1 MHILCLVYTVQP
13 LDNNFITCVNI
24 HNYEHFGRKDFDI
37 GNCLCNANT
46 PYNLLTLAP
55 QCTTFVWYQYIAIEQ
70 TSVGLSHAHP
80 SYSDCMM
87 SFPALLV

>member
-37 GNCLCNANT
+37 GK
-46 PYNLLTLAP
+46 
-55 QCTTFVWYQYIAIEQ
+55 CTTFVWYQYIAIEH
-70 TSVGLSHAHP
+70 TSVGLSHARP